1 MLMSS
6 DLLNCLLDDENW
18 EYKKKVQSISVF
30 EKDVCGYKMIKI
42 KKEISISRDE
52 VYKVIKNIENYS
64 QVLTAKNVYSEY
76 VDSKNDTLYGYQKY
90 YVDFIPFTRNRQLVF
105 KMYEKTKNN
114 LIWEALDQN
123 HYYLDKYST
132 GDVKT
137 LTKGAGSWEFISNNN
152 KNFLVHRFY
161 MDTELNIPE
170 FLLSGPRE
178 NSVLQIF
185 SDVLLEAKNS

>member
-1 MLMSS
+1 MTSFPKRLQNQPAFVLQHWPYSETS
-6 DLLNCLLDDENW
+6 LLVDLFTE
-18 EYKKKVQSISVF
+18 KSGRISVIA
-30 EKDVCGYKMIKI
+30 KGARRLK
-42 KKEISISRDE
+42 SR
-52 VYKVIKNIENYS
+52 YRGI
-64 QVLTAKNVYSEY
+64 L
-76 VDSKNDTLYGYQKY
+76 L
-90 YVDFIPFTRNRQLVF
+90 PFQPLAVQFTG
-105 KMYEKTKNN
+105 K
-114 LIWEALDQN
+114 
-123 HYYLDKYST
+123 